1 MKKSSFLAFFLLIL
15 AVNTTFAASVS
26 ETNKY
31 RNALLNQKSD
41 RSLYNTCGAMS
52 LLIMNNHYAKGK
64 PGYGTTQ
71 QDVKNA
77 VERLYAY
84 LGKKNLKAFITHDD
98 IRKVLKDKWGY
109 SQYSKAYD
117 NLEKMKNR
125 VLKGVLTIAL
135 LKKGTALTNSIGS
148 SVDHWVVVTGV
159 RNNGKMII
167 YLDPWDGK
175 LKRVSSSKFSKSY
188 GGLHVYGKP

>member
-1 MKKSSFLAFFLLIL
+1 MKKSNFLALLIL
-15 AVNTTFAASVS
+15 LFATSNIYAASVS
-26 ETNKY
+26 ETKKY
-31 RNALLNQKSD
+31 RNPLLNQQSD

-52 LLIMNNHYAKGK
+52 LLIMNNHYAKGN
-64 PGYGTTQ
+64 PGYGSTQ
-71 QDVKNA
+71 QDVKSA
-77 VERLYAY
+77 VERLYSY
-84 LGKKNLKAFITHDD
+84 LGKRNLNEFITHDD
-98 IRKVLKDKWGY
+98 IRKVLKDKWNY
-109 SQYSKAYD
+109 SQYSKAYEG
-117 NLEKMKNR
+117 LEQMKNR
-125 VLKGVLTIAL
+125 VLKDVLTIAL

-175 LKRVSSSKFSKSY
+175 LKRVSSLKFSKSY